1 MAVEDTSMQVCSTGW
16 GLGAFFQVQLSTQA
30 THDLQRPKAT
40 GPLGL
45 KLISWDRVEMKG
57 QGGRPLVHRAMLL

>member
-1 MAVEDTSMQVCSTGW
+1 M
-16 GLGAFFQVQLSTQA
+16 GLGLVDFFQVQFSIQA

-40 GPLGL
+40 GHLGL

-57 QGGRPLVHRAMLL
+57 QGDRPLVHRAMLL

>member
-1 MAVEDTSMQVCSTGW
+1 M
-16 GLGAFFQVQLSTQA
+16 GLGLVDFFQVQFSIQA

-40 GPLGL
+40 GHLGL